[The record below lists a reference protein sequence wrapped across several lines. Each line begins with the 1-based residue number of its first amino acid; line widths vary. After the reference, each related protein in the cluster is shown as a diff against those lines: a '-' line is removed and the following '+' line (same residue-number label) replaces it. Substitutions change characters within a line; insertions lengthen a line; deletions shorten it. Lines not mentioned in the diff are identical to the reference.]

1 MTKTNESLEFKT
13 EVQQLLHILAH
24 SLYTER
30 EIFLR
35 ELISNAS
42 DSLHRMQFEMLTNR
56 DVVDPDVELGI
67 QINLDKEAGTLTI
80 SDTGIGMTRDELIEN
95 LGTIAHSG
103 ALAFLQ
109 HLEDGEKPSD
119 IIGQFGVGFYSLFM
133 VAGEVRVATRSYHP
147 ESQAWTWI
155 SDGKNSYTLTPA
167 DKHTR
172 GTEIEIQLHE
182 DALEFASAWRLEQII
197 KKHSNYVSFP
207 IKVAEK
213 TINQQNALWRTP
225 RNKIGEEEYNE
236 FYRQLSLDPQAPLLH
251 LHLVTDVPVHIRSI
265 LYIPSH
271 LNEDRFRLG
280 TKEGLRLYS
289 KKILIQEE
297 SNDLLPEYLKF
308 VEGVVDSEDLPLNIS
323 RETVQSN
330 RIMRQIQRSLTSKVL
345 KSLQDLATADPTE
358 YRKFWEAFGPFIKQG
373 IAANPFSH
381 DDLLPLIRFRS
392 SRSGGE
398 LLSFADYATQMPE
411 EQAGI
416 YYIIGDDLD
425 SLAHSPHLDY
435 FKEHELEVLYLVD
448 PLDGLMIQSLREYEG
463 TPFQN
468 VDDANLELPTTVK
481 ADECTEEEVAPDDF
495 GALLV
500 QFKQVLDARV
510 VDVRASKVLRGSP
523 CRLVSAESGPE
534 RDLERV
540 RRLLEQDFEIPPRI
554 LEINQHH
561 PLIHNLAQL
570 LKAGSETH
578 TVEIAIE
585 QLFANQLLM
594 EGLHPNPAKM
604 VPRIEQLLAAATEK
618 R

>member
-1 MTKTNESLEFKT
+1 MAKTNESLAFKT

-67 QINLDKEAGTLTI
+67 QLNFDKEAGTLTI
-80 SDTGIGMTRDELIEN
+80 SDTGIGMTREELIEN

-109 HLEDGEKPSD
+109 HLGEGEKPAD
-119 IIGQFGVGFYSLFM
+119 IIGQFGVGFYSVFM
-133 VAGEVRVATRSYHP
+133 VAAEVRVTTRSYHP
-147 ESQAWTWI
+147 ESQAWTWT
-155 SDGKNSYTLTPA
+155 SAGKNSYTLAPA
-167 DKHTR
+167 GKLTR
-172 GTEIEIQLHE
+172 GTEIEIQLNTE
-182 DALEFASAWRLEQII
+182 AEEFASTWRLEQII
-197 KKHSNYVSFP
+197 RKHSNYISFP
-207 IKVAEK
+207 IQVGEK
-213 TINQQNALWRTP
+213 IINQQNALWRTP
-225 RNKIGEEEYNE
+225 RNKIEEEEYNE

-251 LHLVTDVPVHIRSI
+251 LHLVTDVPVYIRSI
-265 LYIPSH
+265 LYVPGH

-297 SNDLLPEYLKF
+297 NRELLPEYLRF

-345 KSLQDLATADPTE
+345 GSLQELATEDPDK
-358 YRKFWEAFGPFIKQG
+358 YQKFWEEFGPFIKQG

-392 SRSGGE
+392 SRSDGE
-398 LLSFADYATQMPE
+398 LISFADYVARMTEAQP
-411 EQAGI
+411 AI
-416 YYIIGDDLD
+416 YYIIGENLD
-425 SLAHSPHLDY
+425 SVAHSPHLDY
-435 FKEHELEVLYLVD
+435 FKGHELEVLYLVD
-448 PLDGLMIQSLREYEG
+448 PLDGLMMQSLREYEEH
-463 TPFQN
+463 PFQN
-468 VDDANLELPTTVK
+468 VDDANLELPATAE
-481 ADECTEEEVAPDDF
+481 ADEDTEEEVAPDDF

-500 QFKQVLDARV
+500 QFKQVLDERV

-570 LKAGSETH
+570 LKAGSGTG

-594 EGLHPNPAKM
+594 EGLHPHPAEM
-604 VPRIEQLLAAATEK
+604 VPRIEQLLAAATEEK
-618 R
+618 